1 MSKPKPANTS
11 TLSSE
16 QDDIR
21 RRASEALRHGDF
33 DLADQLLASGDVEL
47 SKLIENLRI
56 YQAELEIQNN
66 ELREAQ
72 TRSRQ
77 MLDRFSSLFS
87 FIPLAELV
95 IDRNGL
101 ILEANLEAERLFFL
115 DNAHLRQHYLR
126 RLLHASAER
135 KLVAAMTSA
144 HEQGA
149 SRVSPVTFLAA
160 DGHAFEAELHVAR
173 LPALEGERGQF
184 VCAVVD
190 ISERLRHEAEL
201 NDFNLRIDES
211 ETRYRILA
219 DYSPDW
225 EYWLGPNNR
234 FKYVSPACEAISG
247 HPPQAFL
254 DDPELFCRML
264 HPDDHAVW
272 HEHLNAATLARHSA
286 HENLSLRLIGA
297 DGNVVWLEHQC
308 TPVHAED
315 GSYLGQRGVNR
326 DITWRMR
333 AEAESRHLSRLLKV
347 LSAVNQNIT
356 RQQDESALIGEVCRI
371 AVEIGGLKASLV
383 ALLDPLSG
391 QLWSYAW
398 SGPGSEMPDDSM
410 PTIAGE
416 EVVLPGGARQP
427 MHTPLPCDL
436 HNPAD
441 PVAAWC
447 TWLRESGVGAVIHF
461 PVKRDAAVVGLMSF
475 FADDLNFLRADV
487 CDLLHELVND
497 LSYALE
503 SFSYR
508 RQDFESRYKLADREA
523 HLRTLMQAVPLG
535 IGTVVEREFV
545 DVNAAVCEM
554 SGYTSEELIGK
565 SVRMLYADDAEYER
579 VGREKYAD
587 VAATGK
593 GQIETRW
600 RRKDGD
606 IIEVKLISSAF
617 DRDDLGKGTV
627 FAAEDITDKKRAEV
641 AFEKAKRQL
650 ELAIEAADLGVY
662 DFDLVN
668 GNVTLNPRYLEMLG
682 YLPGELEFNH
692 ALWLSMLH
700 PDDLPALNK
709 AFLEDV
715 QGLLA
720 GVEVEYR
727 MRHKAGHWV
736 WLMDRA
742 KGFFDVPGGAITRV
756 VGTHRDLTAH
766 KSSEEKLYFLSHYD
780 ALTELPNRDLLR
792 DRLEHGIQRV
802 SREKQQLAVLMF
814 DLDRFKTINESL
826 GHTVGDA
833 LLQALAARMSGQ
845 MRGGDTLARVGGD
858 EFILLLEN
866 NVSVNSANKVA
877 LKWMEMIA
885 EPVRVGDSELSISVS
900 IGISLYPADGLTAD
914 DLLRN
919 ADAALYKAKNQ
930 GRNNYQFFEAQMTAG
945 AFEHLLMENALRGAV
960 SRDELRV
967 HYQPQ
972 VDFVSGA
979 LRGVEALVRWQH
991 PELGLV
997 APGQFI
1003 PLAEEA
1009 GIIGIIGEWVLRQAC
1024 LQMAVWDSAGLK
1036 VPCVAVN
1043 LSVQQ
1048 VERNTLVQLVAN
1060 VLADSALE
1068 GARLELEVTESM
1080 IMRETDQALSVL
1092 QDLRA
1097 LGVKLA
1103 IDDFGTGY
1111 SSLSYLKRLPMHR
1124 LKIDQSFVR
1133 DIGRDSSGESIV
1145 RAIIALGHS
1154 LGLEIVAEGVEQPEQ
1169 ADFLRQASC
1178 DIGQGYLYSRPVEAD
1193 VILRQWGP
1201 ESRISSTNSTA

>member
-1 MSKPKPANTS
+1 
-11 TLSSE
+11 
-16 QDDIR
+16 
-21 RRASEALRHGDF
+21 
-33 DLADQLLASGDVEL
+33 
-47 SKLIENLRI
+47 
-56 YQAELEIQNN
+56 
-66 ELREAQ
+66 
-72 TRSRQ
+72 
-77 MLDRFSSLFS
+77 
-87 FIPLAELV
+87 
-95 IDRNGL
+95 
-101 ILEANLEAERLFFL
+101 
-115 DNAHLRQHYLR
+115 
-126 RLLHASAER
+126 
-135 KLVAAMTSA
+135 
-144 HEQGA
+144 
-149 SRVSPVTFLAA
+149 
-160 DGHAFEAELHVAR
+160 
-173 LPALEGERGQF
+173 
-184 VCAVVD
+184 
-190 ISERLRHEAEL
+190 
-201 NDFNLRIDES
+201 
-211 ETRYRILA
+211 
-219 DYSPDW
+219 
-225 EYWLGPNNR
+225 
-234 FKYVSPACEAISG
+234 
-247 HPPQAFL
+247 
-254 DDPELFCRML
+254 
-264 HPDDHAVW
+264 
-272 HEHLNAATLARHSA
+272 
-286 HENLSLRLIGA
+286 
-297 DGNVVWLEHQC
+297 
-308 TPVHAED
+308 
-315 GSYLGQRGVNR
+315 
-326 DITWRMR
+326 
-333 AEAESRHLSRLLKV
+333 
-347 LSAVNQNIT
+347 
-356 RQQDESALIGEVCRI
+356 
-371 AVEIGGLKASLV
+371 
-383 ALLDPLSG
+383 
-391 QLWSYAW
+391 
-398 SGPGSEMPDDSM
+398 
-410 PTIAGE
+410 
-416 EVVLPGGARQP
+416 
-427 MHTPLPCDL
+427 
-436 HNPAD
+436 
-441 PVAAWC
+441 
-447 TWLRESGVGAVIHF
+447 
-461 PVKRDAAVVGLMSF
+461 
-475 FADDLNFLRADV
+475 
-487 CDLLHELVND
+487 
-497 LSYALE
+497 
-503 SFSYR
+503 
-508 RQDFESRYKLADREA
+508 
-523 HLRTLMQAVPLG
+523 
-535 IGTVVEREFV
+535 
-545 DVNAAVCEM
+545 
-554 SGYTSEELIGK
+554 
-565 SVRMLYADDAEYER
+565 
-579 VGREKYAD
+579 
-587 VAATGK
+587 
-593 GQIETRW
+593 
-600 RRKDGD
+600 
-606 IIEVKLISSAF
+606 
-617 DRDDLGKGTV
+617 
-627 FAAEDITDKKRAEV
+627 
-641 AFEKAKRQL
+641 
-650 ELAIEAADLGVY
+650 
-662 DFDLVN
+662 
-668 GNVTLNPRYLEMLG
+668 
-682 YLPGELEFNH
+682 
-692 ALWLSMLH
+692 
-700 PDDLPALNK
+700 
-709 AFLEDV
+709 
-715 QGLLA
+715 
-720 GVEVEYR
+720 
-727 MRHKAGHWV
+727 
-736 WLMDRA
+736 
-742 KGFFDVPGGAITRV
+742 VPGGAITRV

-802 SREKQQLAVLMF
+802 SREKQQLAVLML

-826 GHTVGDA
+826 GHSVGDA

-1154 LGLEIVAEGVEQPEQ
+1154 LGLEIVAEGVEQHEQ